1 MKQVKIISAGDGNCH
16 AELVVGPEHKN
27 KIATLHGGMTA
38 TLVDTLS
45 TMGLLTHKVGVPGV
59 TVDLHVSY
67 MKAVADGETIVID
80 CSTLKA
86 GRRLA
91 FLSVEITKK
100 QTGELVARGSHTKFI
115 GS

>member
-1 MKQVKIISAGDGNCH
+1 
-16 AELVVGPEHKN
+16 
-27 KIATLHGGMTA
+27 
-38 TLVDTLS
+38 
-45 TMGLLTHKVGVPGV
+45 
-59 TVDLHVSY
+59 
-67 MKAVADGETIVID
+67 MKAATEGDTIVID

-86 GRRLA
+86 GRTLA